1 MLLEHDTHTGVVDC
15 SVVSFLA
22 LVCAGCS
29 CVGFL
34 MSLFRVDEA
43 CNGWTL
49 DESEKASNRDAV
61 KSDAEVRRR

>member
-1 MLLEHDTHTGVVDC
+1 
-15 SVVSFLA
+15 
-22 LVCAGCS
+22 
-29 CVGFL
+29 

-61 KSDAEVRRR
+61 KSDAEVRRRRGDGGELWIMT